1 MSTSLES
8 RPWIKRKLDAMEAK
22 AEGQRSV
29 VRAMADQGAMTYQGQ
44 SRNDMQVVAD
54 ANDSLIADIA
64 RALAIKIKVLPG
76 VDRDGLKIAR
86 EMRTVLDDVMPLL
99 IDGSIDRTMKQVIGT
114 LLLELS
120 KEFAAS

>member
-1 MSTSLES
+1 MHDIEN

-22 AEGQRSV
+22 AEGQRSAI
-29 VRAMADQGAMTYQGQ
+29 RAMADQGAMAYQGQ
-44 SRNDMQVVAD
+44 GRNDMQVVAD
-54 ANDSLIADIA
+54 ANDSLIDDIA
-64 RALAIKIKVLPG
+64 RALGVKIKMLPG

-99 IDGSIDRTMKQVIGT
+99 IDGSVDRTMKQVIGT

-120 KEFAAS
+120 REFAAS